1 MSFYQR
7 FTTGFLIAAAG
18 LAVTV
23 GAASAQQCP
32 DWQLNGIP
40 ISTDAETAWTPQRYQ
55 MFAGGGL
62 DLSLCTQMQGRGFVT
77 AAPNFSISYDARN
90 FGRDLEFRVESTCD
104 TTLLINDASAQ
115 WIFNDDEDGTRY
127 TESLTIGFGVV
138 DPDADQPLPMIES
151 YRVRPANPDIARTGA
166 GNAQEDK
173 EEEVCLFH

>member
-115 WIFNDDEDGTRY
+115 WIFNDDEDGTCLLY
-127 TESLTIGFGVV
+127 TSPSPR
-138 DPDADQPLPMIES
+138 D
-151 YRVRPANPDIARTGA
+151 
-166 GNAQEDK
+166 
-173 EEEVCLFH
+173 